1 MTHQITE
8 EPFRFAILGAVLIF
22 AGAGCRNN
30 DMPGVAATISIAAG
44 NNQQAAVGTSLAT
57 APTVLVQDGAHNTV
71 SGATVRFTVITGGGT
86 VLGDTAVTDAN
97 GRAMA
102 GEWILGTSPG
112 ANTLRATVS
121 GTTLA
126 VTITATAVAGSGV
139 SLRTSGQQGFLA
151 LVGQPVTP
159 PPSVLV
165 LDSFN
170 NPAPG
175 VSVTFAVAQGGGS
188 ATGTAATTNSSGIAQ
203 VGSWTLGPVAGSN
216 LLTARIA
223 GGPTVSFTAQA
234 LTSAPV
240 LTATSPVTQAGFLSF
255 MVTNV
260 PRVRVTDDLGHP
272 LSGVPVHFAVTGGDG
287 TITGGAATSDAS
299 GVASPADWRIGN
311 SGSSTVTATSGLGA
325 LPVTFTATGV
335 PASFLID
342 VRFLTTVTADVRDAF
357 VTAATRW
364 MRIITA
370 HLTPVTVN
378 LPAGACSALQPAM
391 SESVTDLVIFAEVS
405 PIDGVGNVL
414 ASSGPCAERSSSS
427 LPAVGTMQFD
437 VADLLNSQNNGQL
450 IPTITHEMAHVL
462 GFGTIWSNL
471 HLITGAGMA
480 DPTFTGANALAQWP
494 VFAAAIGY
502 AGQPVPVEMCG
513 GAGTRDAHW
522 RENINCG
529 SGTPIFGAELM
540 TGYIEAPGVPMPL
553 SKMTI
558 ASMQDLGY
566 RVDYGQADLFR
577 EHLVAGTV
585 TAAPGKP
592 LNEQLHSAAWQVT
605 TGGVTRR
612 IP

>member
-1 MTHQITE
+1 
-8 EPFRFAILGAVLIF
+8 
-22 AGAGCRNN
+22 
-30 DMPGVAATISIAAG
+30 MPGVASSISIAAG
-44 NNQQAAVGTSLAT
+44 NNQQAPVGTSLPT
-57 APTVLVQDGAHNTV
+57 APTVLVQDGAHNTI

-97 GRAMA
+97 GRATV
-102 GEWILGTSPG
+102 GEWIMGTSPG

-121 GTTLA
+121 ATTLA
-126 VTITATAVAGSGV
+126 VTITATAVPGSGV

-151 LVGQPVTP
+151 LVGQPVAP
-159 PPSVLV
+159 LPSVLV

-170 NPAPG
+170 NPVPG

-188 ATGTAATTNSSGIAQ
+188 ATGTAATTNSNGIAQ

-234 LTSAPV
+234 LTAAPL
-240 LTATSPVTQAGFLSF
+240 LTATSPVIQAGFLSF
-255 MVTNV
+255 MVTSV
-260 PRVRVTDDLGHP
+260 PRVRVTDALGHP
-272 LSGVPVHFAVTGGDG
+272 LTGVPVNFAVTAGDG
-287 TITGGAATSDAS
+287 TVTGGAATSDAT
-299 GVASPADWRIGN
+299 GVASPADWRIGDG
-311 SGSSTVTATSGLGA
+311 GSSTVTATSGLGA
-325 LPVTFTATGV
+325 LPVNFTATGV

-391 SESVTDLVIFAEVS
+391 SESITDVVIFAEVS

-427 LPAVGTMQFD
+427 LPVVGTMQFD

-471 HLITGAGMA
+471 HLLTGAGTN

-494 VFAAAIGY
+494 VFATAIGY
-502 AGQPVPVEMCG
+502 SGQPVPVEMCG

-522 RENINCG
+522 RETISCG
-529 SGTPIFGAELM
+529 SSTPVFGAELM
-540 TGYIEAPGVPMPL
+540 TGIIEAPGVPMPL

-566 RVDYGQADLFR
+566 QVDYSQADLFLGQ
-577 EHLVAGTV
+577 LVARSAT
-585 TAAPGKP
+585 TAPATP
-592 LNEQLHSAAWQVT
+592 LNEQLHGAIWQVT
-605 TGGVTRR
+605 PGGATRR

>member
-1 MTHQITE
+1 MADRI
-8 EPFRFAILGAVLIF
+8 RFGILGAVLAV
-22 AGAGCRNN
+22 AGSGCRNN
-30 DMPGVAATISIAAG
+30 DTPGVASNISIAAG
-44 NNQQAAVGTSLAT
+44 NNQQAPVGTRLPAS
-57 APTVLVQDGAHNTV
+57 PTVLVQDDAHNTIT
-71 SGATVRFTVITGGGT
+71 GATVRFTVITGGGT
-86 VLGDTAVTDAN
+86 VLGDTAVSDAN
-97 GRAMA
+97 GRATV
-102 GEWILGTSPG
+102 GEWIMGTSPG
-112 ANTLRATVS
+112 LNTLRATVS
-121 GTTLA
+121 RTTLA
-126 VTITATAVAGSGV
+126 VTITATAVAGTGV

-151 LVGQPVTP
+151 LVGQPVAP
-159 PPSVLV
+159 MPSVLV

-175 VSVTFAVAQGGGS
+175 VAVTFAVAQGGGS

-203 VGSWTLGPVAGSN
+203 VGSWTLGPAAGFN

-234 LTSAPV
+234 LTSAPL
-240 LTATSPVTQAGFLSF
+240 LTPTSPVNQAGFLSF
-255 MVTNV
+255 MVASV
-260 PRVRVTDDLGHP
+260 PRVRVTDGLGQP
-272 LSGVPVHFAVTGGDG
+272 LSGVPVNFAITGGDG
-287 TITGGAATSDAS
+287 TITGGAATSDAA
-299 GVASPADWRIGN
+299 GVASPADWRIG
-311 SGSSTVTATSGLGA
+311 SGGNSTVTATSGLGA
-325 LPVTFTATGV
+325 LPVNFTATGV
-335 PASFLID
+335 PAPFLID

-391 SESVTDLVIFAEVS
+391 SESVTDVVIFAEVS

-414 ASSGPCAERSSSS
+414 ASSGPCAERSSTS

-450 IPTITHEMAHVL
+450 IPTITHEMGHVL

-471 HLITGAGMA
+471 HLLAGAGTS
-480 DPTFTGANALAQWP
+480 DPTFTGANALAQWT

-522 RENINCG
+522 RETVSCG
-529 SGTPIFGAELM
+529 STTAVFGAELM
-540 TGYIEAPGVPMPL
+540 TGIIEAPGVPMPL
-553 SKMTI
+553 SRMTI

-566 RVDYGQADLFR
+566 QVDYSQADLFLG
-577 EHLVAGTV
+577 HLVAGPV
-585 TAAPGKP
+585 IPAPATP
-592 LNEQLHSAAWQVT
+592 LNEQLHGATWQVT
-605 TGGVTRR
+605 PGGATRR